1 VLEMEPE
8 IAVERHLNLPARR
21 MRMGRPRRSPDRFRP
36 RRSGAILP
44 TIEERVNSQEPQPMP
59 HNVGS
64 PSTCVG
70 APPPPR
76 QYDPAFSKAVTWLSA
91 VLLAFS
97 IVLVGWFALE
107 IPKLDRMADP
117 ERALAHMVSR
127 LMDVEKG
134 FAELP
139 AAERLLYEVTMGS
152 DTDERDQAIV
162 WYRELAEVSLDPTVD
177 FNLAVLLFESD
188 RTAEA
193 EAQVDIW
200 KGREAPYPLLAVIL
214 EAAYGETG
222 LSRRREQDAQADL
235 AELIPAGWF
244 YDRVAI
250 RLAKAAGDEPLLQAV
265 RASADHRVQALV
277 LRARV
282 FAAVEAALMIS
293 GGLVLYLWYSR
304 RHGEDRRVSRAQSP
318 PLWAGSLGA
327 AVLLR
332 GGAIGALLTLG
343 FTFAAFD
350 YSSLRLLVVPLSN
363 VPLLFLAYVHLLKP
377 QGLGFADGFG
387 LTVERDKVGR
397 LVRAVLAV
405 IAAGLLG
412 DWVMGRVA
420 DPLNLSSHWTEWFDA
435 DLVWAPLP
443 VTAVSLIEYVLLA
456 PVFEELAFRGL
467 LFGVLRR
474 RFQWMPAAFI
484 SAGIFALAHGYG
496 LIGFLSVF
504 WSGLMWAWIYERTGS
519 LLPGMIA
526 HAANN
531 LLVCLSVIA
540 LLRS

>member
-1 VLEMEPE
+1 M
-8 IAVERHLNLPARR
+8 
-21 MRMGRPRRSPDRFRP
+21 
-36 RRSGAILP
+36 
-44 TIEERVNSQEPQPMP
+44 NSQEPRPMP

-76 QYDPAFSKAVTWLSA
+76 QYDPGFSKVVTSLSA

-97 IVLVGWFALE
+97 IVLVAWLALE
-107 IPKLDRMADP
+107 IPKLDRIADP
-117 ERALAHMVSR
+117 ERALAHMVGR
-127 LMDVEKG
+127 LMEVENG
-134 FAELP
+134 FGRLP
-139 AAERLLYEVTMGS
+139 AGERLLYEVTMGS

-177 FNLAVLLFESD
+177 FNLAVLLFESG
-188 RTAEA
+188 RGAEA
-193 EAQVDIW
+193 EAQVALW
-200 KGREAPYPLLAVIL
+200 KDREAPYPLLAVML
-214 EAAYGETG
+214 EDAYGDLR
-222 LSRRREQDAQADL
+222 LSRTREEDAQAEL

-250 RLAKAAGDEPLLQAV
+250 RLAEAAGNEPLLQTV

-282 FAAVEAALMIS
+282 FAAVEAVLMIS
-293 GGLVLYLWYSR
+293 GGFVLFLWYR
-304 RHGEDRRVSRAQSP
+304 RRRGEEWRVSRAQSP

-350 YSSLRLLVVPLSN
+350 YSSLRLLVIPLSN

-387 LTVERDKVGR
+387 LTVDRDKVGR
-397 LVRAVLAV
+397 LFLAVLAV
-405 IAAGLLG
+405 TAAGLLG
-412 DWVMGRVA
+412 EWVMGRVA

-443 VTAVSLIEYVLLA
+443 VMAVSLIEYVLLA
-456 PVFEELAFRGL
+456 PMFEELAFRGL

-474 RFQWMPAAFI
+474 RFQWMPAAII

-504 WSGLMWAWIYERTGS
+504 WSGLIWAWIYERTGS